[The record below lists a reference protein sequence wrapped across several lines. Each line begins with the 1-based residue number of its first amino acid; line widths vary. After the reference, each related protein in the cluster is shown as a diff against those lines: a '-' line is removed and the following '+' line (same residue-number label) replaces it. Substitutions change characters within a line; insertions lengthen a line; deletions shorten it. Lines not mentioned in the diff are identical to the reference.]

1 MIGIFEKLKKYYD
14 EKALLEIK
22 DKSMILIKI
31 MDLKDDIKVN
41 FLENL
46 TDDEKYK
53 ILSSFSDKEKM
64 VNYLYT
70 LNSQKLI
77 ASIAEHLDN
86 DNLKLRIIEKYIKYD
101 EFIELIFFSCKD
113 LVVKTK
119 IIEAMKW
126 DTMRMELIDSINNI
140 EEKKYFLSK
149 NILPEI
155 YMPKI
160 INNLPLGERLSFMD
174 YIKNYSTKV
183 RIIVTLGDKYIEEE
197 LMKEIPDSYKIKLL
211 LALSNEEKRL
221 EYINRLDNKLI
232 KVFLITQLKDF
243 NFNMLKISDSVYMEN
258 LIDNE
263 IKFGLELECINKN
276 ENVEEILNVNNI
288 FNNWKINFE
297 PSLLNGLEITSP
309 IISNN
314 LEDMKKLYFICDIL
328 KNNNYRC
335 DSNCGGHI
343 HFGLDYFKSPNE
355 LKTFIELYSLFEA
368 VLYKISN
375 KKGESP
381 RKNFIKYAEP
391 VSWRYKDA
399 LKKGMIGIEDDD
411 DLDKF
416 VNEIKNIQVEKN
428 GALNFSPIYNTIEIR
443 IPNGTISYNEVLNNI
458 RLYGKLL
465 EISKLM
471 TYSSEKNI
479 LLNDIKEQDEE
490 ERLNSL
496 LKLLFLRDDVKK
508 IYYDRYKNSELDMP
522 KEIFTD
528 VSFRKGK

>member
-70 LNSQKLI
+70 LNIQKLI
-77 ASIAEHLDN
+77 ASIAEHLNN

-126 DTMRMELIDSINNI
+126 DTMRMELINSINNI
-140 EEKKYFLSK
+140 KKKKYFISK

-183 RIIVTLGDKYIEEE
+183 RVIVTLGDKYIEEE

-211 LALSNEEKRL
+211 LDLSNEEKRL

-276 ENVEEILNVNNI
+276 ENVEEILNVKNI

-297 PSLLNGLEITSP
+297 P
-309 IISNN
+309 
-314 LEDMKKLYFICDIL
+314 
-328 KNNNYRC
+328 
-335 DSNCGGHI
+335 
-343 HFGLDYFKSPNE
+343 
-355 LKTFIELYSLFEA
+355 
-368 VLYKISN
+368 
-375 KKGESP
+375 
-381 RKNFIKYAEP
+381 
-391 VSWRYKDA
+391 
-399 LKKGMIGIEDDD
+399 
-411 DLDKF
+411 
-416 VNEIKNIQVEKN
+416 
-428 GALNFSPIYNTIEIR
+428 
-443 IPNGTISYNEVLNNI
+443 
-458 RLYGKLL
+458 
-465 EISKLM
+465 
-471 TYSSEKNI
+471 
-479 LLNDIKEQDEE
+479 
-490 ERLNSL
+490 
-496 LKLLFLRDDVKK
+496 
-508 IYYDRYKNSELDMP
+508 
-522 KEIFTD
+522 
-528 VSFRKGK
+528 